1 MISRLFGKVAL
12 ITGAGSGLGRAIAI
26 GLAEQGAEVILIGR
40 REQALRETQ
49 EIIQALGGNAFWYAA
64 DVSVQKDIASMA
76 SRVLGHHGIPAV
88 LVNAAGI
95 YGEVKPISQSDPA
108 IWMNTLMT
116 NTAGP
121 YLICRAFAG
130 EMMNTGWGRI
140 VNITSAAAL
149 AAPTPSNS
157 AYAVSKVALN
167 HFTRQLAAELQG
179 TGVTANVMHPGEV
192 MTEMFDSI
200 REASCE
206 SGGMANW
213 INWVEQTGGDSPEK
227 TVKLILDLLKPES
240 DHINGRFLWIEDG
253 LKKPLPSWD

>member
-12 ITGAGSGLGRAIAI
+12 VTGAGSGLGRAIAI
-26 GLAEQGAEVILIGR
+26 GLADQGAEVILIGR

-49 EIIQALGGNAFWYAA
+49 EIIQALGGNAFWYAV
-64 DVSVQKDIASMA
+64 DVSIQEAIASMA
-76 SRVLGHHGIPAV
+76 SQVLEHHGIPVV

-95 YGEVKPISQSDPA
+95 YGEVNPISQSDPA

-130 EMMNTGWGRI
+130 EMMKTGWGRI
-140 VNITSAAAL
+140 VNITSAASL

-200 REASCE
+200 RMASRE

-213 INWVEQTGGDSPEK
+213 INWVEQTGGDLPEK

-240 DHINGRFLWIEDG
+240 DPINGRFLWIEDG
-253 LKKPLPSWD
+253 LKKPLPSWE